1 MYRPLVHH
9 RLVEAKVAGW
19 SASPGCGRRWAR
31 QAIEVTIVAGSVR
44 LSKDDKVIRVH
55 TIRHDRSRSAPSPT
69 PKAAPAARTP
79 PSDMSAS
86 CRNSPV
92 A

>member
-1 MYRPLVHH
+1 M
-9 RLVEAKVAGW
+9 
-19 SASPGCGRRWAR
+19 
-31 QAIEVTIVAGSVR
+31 AGSVH

-55 TIRHDRSRSAPSPT
+55 PIRHDRSRSAPSPT

-92 A
+92 AQVPELDRAAPGGPDAPGGRGRAAAAQKAV